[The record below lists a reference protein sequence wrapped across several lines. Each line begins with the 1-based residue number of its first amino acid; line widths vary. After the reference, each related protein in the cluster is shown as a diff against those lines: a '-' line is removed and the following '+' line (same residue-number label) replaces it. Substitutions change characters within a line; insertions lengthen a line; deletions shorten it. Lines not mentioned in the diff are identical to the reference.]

1 MDRLI
6 YTSMSG
12 AKYLLERQATLAN
25 NLANA
30 TTTGFRA
37 DTVGLRAVPAVSP
50 QAGTRVFTVETTTG
64 ADFSQGPTTATG
76 RTLDVAIQGQGWL
89 TVQAGDGSEAYTRN
103 GSLQLGPDGTLQLP
117 NGLQVQAG
125 LSVQG
130 DGGPISVPPDVTLA
144 IGRDGTVSAIPTGGK
159 SNAVN
164 VLGRIKLVNPEEAS
178 LERGDDGLFRV
189 KGGGE
194 ADADANVSVVG
205 GALEG
210 SNVNVVE
217 AMVGMIAA
225 SRQFEMQMK
234 MLSTAEQNE
243 QKASAVLG
251 A

>member
-12 AKYLLERQATLAN
+12 AKYLLERQATLSN

-64 ADFSQGPTTATG
+64 ADLSQGPISSTG

-89 TVQAGDGSEAYTRN
+89 AVQALDGSEAYTRN
-103 GSLQLGPDGTLQLP
+103 GALQVGPDGVLQLP
-117 NGLQVQAG
+117 NGLQVQG
-125 LSVQG
+125 T
-130 DGGPISVPPDVTLA
+130 GGPISIPADTQSVLIA
-144 IGRDGTVSAIPTGGK
+144 ADGTVSVKAASSKTPTTVGQ
-159 SNAVN
+159 
-164 VLGRIKLVNPEEAS
+164 LKLANPPAAD
-178 LERGDDGLFRV
+178 LVKGADGLFRTQS
-189 KGGGE
+189 GEPAE
-194 ADADANVSVVG
+194 ADGSVKVVDA
-205 GALEG
+205 ALEG
-210 SNVNVVE
+210 SNVNIVE
-217 AMVGMIAA
+217 AMVGMISA

-243 QKASAVLG
+243 QKAGTVIG

>member
-37 DTVGLRAVPAVSP
+37 DTVGLRAVPVVGA

-64 ADFSQGPTTATG
+64 ADFSQGPLSATG
-76 RTLDVAIQGQGWL
+76 RTLDVAVQGQGWL
-89 TVQAGDGSEAYTRN
+89 AVQASDGSEAYTRN
-103 GSLQLGPDGTLQLP
+103 GALQVGPEGDLQLP
-117 NGLQVQAG
+117 SGLQVQG
-125 LSVQG
+125 TS
-130 DGGPISVPPDVTLA
+130 GPISIPADAQSILIA
-144 IGRDGTVSAIPTGGK
+144 ADGTVSVKAASSKTPTTVGQ
-159 SNAVN
+159 
-164 VLGRIKLVNPEEAS
+164 LKLVNPPISDLVKGA
-178 LERGDDGLFRV
+178 DGLFRTHS
-189 KGGGE
+189 GAP
-194 ADADANVSVVG
+194 ADADASVKVADG
-205 GALEG
+205 TLEG

-225 SRQFEMQMK
+225 SRQFELQMK

-243 QKASAVLG
+243 QKASTVIG
-251 A
+251 

>member
-12 AKYLLERQATLAN
+12 AKYLLERQATLSN

-37 DTVGLRAVPAVSP
+37 DTVGLRAVPTVSP

-64 ADFSQGPTTATG
+64 ADLSQGPISSTG

-89 TVQAGDGSEAYTRN
+89 AVQGLDGSEAYTRN
-103 GSLQLGPDGTLQLP
+103 GALQVGPDGVLQLP
-117 NGLQVQAG
+117 NGLQVQG
-125 LSVQG
+125 T
-130 DGGPISVPPDVTLA
+130 GGPISIPADTQSVLIA
-144 IGRDGTVSAIPTGGK
+144 ADGTVSVKAASSKTPTTVGQ
-159 SNAVN
+159 
-164 VLGRIKLVNPEEAS
+164 LKLANPPAAD
-178 LERGDDGLFRV
+178 LVKGADGLFRTHS
-189 KGGGE
+189 GEPAE
-194 ADADANVSVVG
+194 ADGSVKVVG
-205 GALEG
+205 AALEG
-210 SNVNVVE
+210 SNVNIVE
-217 AMVGMIAA
+217 AMVGMISA

-243 QKASAVLG
+243 QKAATVIG

>member
-12 AKYLLERQATLAN
+12 AKYLLERQATLSN

-37 DTVGLRAVPAVSP
+37 DTVGLRAVPTVSP

-64 ADFSQGPTTATG
+64 ADLSQGPISSTG

-89 TVQAGDGSEAYTRN
+89 AVQGLDGSEAYTRN
-103 GSLQLGPDGTLQLP
+103 GALQVGPDGVLQLP
-117 NGLQVQAG
+117 NGLQVQG
-125 LSVQG
+125 T
-130 DGGPISVPPDVTLA
+130 GGPISIPADTQSVLIA
-144 IGRDGTVSAIPTGGK
+144 ADGTVSVKAASSKTPTTVGQ
-159 SNAVN
+159 
-164 VLGRIKLVNPEEAS
+164 LKLANPPAAD
-178 LERGDDGLFRV
+178 LVKGADGLFRTQS
-189 KGGGE
+189 GEPAE
-194 ADADANVSVVG
+194 ADGSVKVVG
-205 GALEG
+205 AALEG
-210 SNVNVVE
+210 SNVNIVE
-217 AMVGMIAA
+217 AMVGMISA

-243 QKASAVLG
+243 QKAGTVIG

>member
-12 AKYLLERQATLAN
+12 AKYLLERQATLSN

-30 TTTGFRA
+30 STTGFRA

-50 QAGTRVFTVETTTG
+50 QDGTRVFTVETTTG
-64 ADFSQGPTTATG
+64 ADFSQGPVTATG

-89 TVQAGDGSEAYTRN
+89 AVQAGDGSEAYTRN
-103 GSLQLGPDGTLQLP
+103 GALQVGPDGVLQLP
-117 NGLQVQAG
+117 NGLQVQG
-125 LSVQG
+125 T
-130 DGGPISVPPDVTLA
+130 GGPISIPADAQSVLIA
-144 IGRDGTVSAIPTGGK
+144 ADGTVSVKAASSKTPTTVGQ
-159 SNAVN
+159 
-164 VLGRIKLVNPEEAS
+164 LKLVNPPAS
-178 LERGDDGLFRV
+178 NLTKGSDGLFRTQD
-189 KGGGE
+189 GAP
-194 ADADANVSVVG
+194 ADADASVKVAD

-225 SRQFEMQMK
+225 SRQFELQMK
-234 MLSTAEQNE
+234 MLGTAEQNE
-243 QKASAVLG
+243 QKASTVIG

>member
-30 TTTGFRA
+30 GTTGFRA

-64 ADFSQGPTTATG
+64 ADFSQGPMTATG
-76 RTLDVAIQGQGWL
+76 RTLDVAIQGEGWL
-89 TVQAGDGSEAYTRN
+89 AVQTSDGSEAYTRN
-103 GSLQLGPDGTLQLP
+103 GALQVGPDGVLQLP
-117 NGLQVQAG
+117 NGLQVQG
-125 LSVQG
+125 T
-130 DGGPISVPPDVTLA
+130 GGPISIPADAQSVLIAT
-144 IGRDGTVSAIPTGGK
+144 DGTVSVKAASSKVPT
-159 SNAVN
+159 N
-164 VLGRIKLVNPEEAS
+164 VGQLKLVNPPIS
-178 LERGDDGLFRV
+178 DLSKGTDGLFRTQS
-189 KGGGE
+189 GAA
-194 ADADANVSVVG
+194 ADTDASVRVADG
-205 GALEG
+205 TLEG

-225 SRQFEMQMK
+225 SRQFELQMK

-243 QKASAVLG
+243 QKASSVVG
-251 A
+251 P

>member
-12 AKYLLERQATLAN
+12 AKYLLERQATLSN

-30 TTTGFRA
+30 GTTGFRG

-64 ADFSQGPTTATG
+64 ADFSQGPLQATG
-76 RTLDVAIQGQGWL
+76 RTLDVAIQGQGWFA
-89 TVQAGDGSEAYTRN
+89 VQATDGSEAYTRD
-103 GSLQLGPDGTLQLP
+103 GALQVGPDGVLQLA
-117 NGLQVQAG
+117 NGLQVQG
-125 LSVQG
+125 T
-130 DGGPISVPPDVTLA
+130 GGPISIPADAQSILIA
-144 IGRDGTVSAIPTGGK
+144 GDGTVSVKAASSKTPTTVGQ
-159 SNAVN
+159 
-164 VLGRIKLVNPEEAS
+164 LKLVNPPTS
-178 LERGDDGLFRV
+178 DLLKGSDGLFRTQS
-189 KGGGE
+189 GEAAE
-194 ADADANVSVVG
+194 ADASVKAVDG
-205 GALEG
+205 TLEG

-225 SRQFEMQMK
+225 SRQFELQMK

-243 QKASAVLG
+243 QKASTVVG

>member
-12 AKYLLERQATLAN
+12 AKYLLERQATLSN

-50 QAGTRVFTVETTTG
+50 QDGTRVFTVETTTG
-64 ADFSQGPTTATG
+64 ADFSQGPMTATG

-89 TVQAGDGSEAYTRN
+89 TVQAADGSEAYTRN
-103 GSLQLGPDGTLQLP
+103 GALQVGSDGVLQLP
-117 NGLQVQAG
+117 NGLQVQGA
-125 LSVQG
+125 
-130 DGGPISVPPDVTLA
+130 GGPISIPADAQSVLIA
-144 IGRDGTVSAIPTGGK
+144 ADGTVSVKAASSKTPSTVGQ
-159 SNAVN
+159 
-164 VLGRIKLVNPEEAS
+164 LKLVNPPTS
-178 LERGDDGLFRV
+178 DLVKGSDGLFRTQAGV
-189 KGGGE
+189 P
-194 ADADANVSVVG
+194 ADADASVKVTD

-225 SRQFEMQMK
+225 SRQFELQMK
-234 MLSTAEQNE
+234 MLGTAEQNE
-243 QKASAVLG
+243 QKASTVIGG

>member
-103 GSLQLGPDGTLQLP
+103 GSLQVGPDGTLQLP
-117 NGLQVQAG
+117 NGLQVQG
-125 LSVQG
+125 T
-130 DGGPISVPPDVTLA
+130 GGPISIPADAQSVLIAT
-144 IGRDGTVSAIPTGGK
+144 DGTVSVKAASSKTPT
-159 SNAVN
+159 N
-164 VLGRIKLVNPEEAS
+164 VGQLKLVNPGQGHRRPFQDPKRCAGRSRCFRESGRRHAGGQQR
-178 LERGDDGLFRV
+178 ERGGGDGRNDRRLTTVR
-189 KGGGE
+189 
-194 ADADANVSVVG
+194 DADEDAQH
-205 GALEG
+205 
-210 SNVNVVE
+210 
-217 AMVGMIAA
+217 
-225 SRQFEMQMK
+225 RR
-234 MLSTAEQNE
+234 AE
-243 QKASAVLG
+243 
-251 A
+251 